1 MAPGFDAA
9 GARAAPVRRRSAGD
23 VDWLRFAGVTR
34 HYGVKTVFEGL
45 GGVLR
50 DREKV
55 GLVGGNGAGKSS
67 LLRMLAGIDVPDGGE
82 VVRASDA
89 RIGYLAQDATNDEAT
104 TLRDVLTGAFARIHE
119 DEARLRTLEREL
131 SAAAEAGDAEREAR
145 LMRTYGDAREA
156 FDRHGGEGLER
167 QVRTML
173 AVFGFDEADLD
184 RPTSAFSGG
193 QRTRAALARI
203 LLEEPD
209 VLLLDE
215 PTNHLDIGMVRWL
228 EDLLVDEPR
237 ACVLVSHDRYVLDR
251 VCTQIW
257 ELDRGTLTVYETQPG
272 RAYAD
277 YREQRETR
285 ALEAQ
290 RVYELALTEDKR
302 QRAVIA
308 ELRTHGSHNYAQVRS
323 RERQF
328 EKLAAPEAPQRRDQR
343 AIGVRLQSARRAT
356 GGIALAA
363 RELAKAYA
371 EPLFAHLS
379 FEVARGERLA
389 IVGENGSGKSTLLKI
404 LAGLVAPDA
413 GSVKISDGVR
423 FAYFAQDSEAE
434 LDAGVTAVDAVLEA
448 APIVEQEARALLGRM
463 GLGGEQAD
471 KPVEAFSGGERR
483 RIMLARL
490 MARSSDCL
498 LLDEPTN
505 DLDIQ
510 SREVLE
516 GVLAEYA
523 GAIVVVSHDRYLLHR
538 IADRVLWLHDGVATM
553 IIDGYD
559 AFERLQRGEAA
570 APAPTPSETAT
581 ARHKEQRLARDAA
594 VAERTRKADHA
605 RRLAAAESAVARFDR
620 RKAEIEL
627 EFTDPAI
634 YEDQPRVAALS
645 AELREVVAAAT
656 AALATWEELLES
668 DERASAASSATE

>member
-1 MAPGFDAA
+1 ME
-9 GARAAPVRRRSAGD
+9 
-23 VDWLRFAGVTR
+23 WLTFSGLTR
-34 HYGVKTVFEGL
+34 HYGARTVFEGL
-45 GGVLR
+45 AGVLR

-67 LLRMLAGIDVPDGGE
+67 LLRILAAIDAPDAGE

-89 RIGYLAQDATNDEAT
+89 RLGYLAQDAAGDDGT
-104 TLRDVLTGAFARIHE
+104 TLRDVLTGAFARIHS
-119 DEARLRTLEREL
+119 DEARLRALEVEL
-131 SAAAEAGDAEREAR
+131 SAAAEAGERERETA
-145 LMRTYGDAREA
+145 LMRAYGDAREA
-156 FDRHGGEGLER
+156 FDRHGGEDLER

-193 QRTRAALARI
+193 QRTRAALARV

-257 ELDRGTLTVYETQPG
+257 ELDRGVLAIYQTQPG

-277 YREQRETR
+277 YGEQRETR

-290 RVYELALTEDKR
+290 RIYELALVEDKR
-302 QRAVIA
+302 RRAVIA

-323 RERQF
+323 RERQL
-328 EKLAAPEAPQRRDQR
+328 EKVAPPAAPPRHEAR
-343 AIGVRLQSARRAT
+343 AIGVRLTSARRAT
-356 GGIALAA
+356 AGIALAG
-363 RELAKAYA
+363 RDLAKAYGA
-371 EPLFAHLS
+371 PLFAHLS

-413 GSVKISDGVR
+413 GNVKLAEGVR

-434 LDAGVTAVDAVLEA
+434 LATGISALAAVLEA
-448 APIVEQEARALLGRM
+448 APLVEQEARALLGRM

-538 IADRVLWLHDGVATM
+538 IADRVLWLHDGTATM
-553 IIDGYD
+553 VVDGYD
-559 AFERLQRGEAA
+559 AFERLQRGEAEP
-570 APAPTPSETAT
+570 APAITETAT
-581 ARHKEQRLARDAA
+581 ARHKEQRLARDTA
-594 VAERTRKADHA
+594 VAERTRKAELA
-605 RRLAAAESAVARFDR
+605 RRLADAEAAVARLDR

-645 AELREVVAAAT
+645 TELREVQGAVAAA
-656 AALATWEELLES
+656 LAQWESLVEEQ
-668 DERASAASSATE
+668 ERATPGAGS